1 MPKSQIFLY
10 LCLAFVAG
18 VFIASFYPTTEGDLG
33 FFIYILWV
41 FFVLGCLLVILGT
54 TKVRLLHL
62 KGRTLPL
69 AVCGFC
75 VLAFLFG
82 AWRFIQKNDFV
93 SKGLDDYVGQ
103 PINISGIIIYEPAQ
117 KEKSQ
122 EFIIEEERTKNKV
135 LIRTRKYPGYFYGQK
150 IIAEKLL
157 EIPEN
162 FSEDFDY
169 TAYLAKDDIYY
180 VMNFPIVEIIGEPKK
195 DLYYYLFSIKSAFSK
210 NINAVLPEP
219 HASFLSGLI
228 LGERRSIPKELIE
241 KFQITGT
248 SHIVALSG
256 YNITI
261 VATSI
266 MQFLAWLSIP
276 FRISFWLAMAA
287 VGLFTLL
294 TGASASVVRATIMG
308 ILVLIARKEGRL
320 YSVRNA
326 LVFAGA
332 VMIFQNPKILR
343 FDTAFQLSF
352 LATLGLVY
360 ASPIFDGYFEKAKTR
375 ILWKI
380 QPRFSEERVRPSW
393 KTGPSK
399 KSFLRE
405 ILVSTF
411 SAQFM
416 VLPLLI
422 YNFGRLS
429 IISPLTNL
437 LVLIAIPATMFFGF
451 LTGSGGFIFQPIAQI
466 FSWFSWL
473 LLEYQISV
481 IEFFARVPLA
491 AVVVLK
497 IPLVLVFIAY
507 VGIGYWFWRRK

>member
-1 MPKSQIFLY
+1 MSKSKIFLY
-10 LCLAFVAG
+10 FCLAFVAG
-18 VFIASFYPTTEGDLG
+18 VFIASFLRFPV
-33 FFIYILWV
+33 FILWGLLIMAGMAIV
-41 FFVLGCLLVILGT
+41 FGISKAKHWKLQCLALV
-54 TKVRLLHL
+54 VY
-62 KGRTLPL
+62 
-69 AVCGFC
+69 GFC
-75 VLAFLFG
+75 ILAFLFG
-82 AWRFIQKNDFV
+82 AWRFIQKAELV
-93 SKGLDDYVGQ
+93 SRGLDDHVGQ
-103 PINISGIIIYEPAQ
+103 PVNISGVIIYEPAQ

-122 EFIIEEERTKNKV
+122 ELVIEEERTKNKV

-150 IIAEKLL
+150 ITAKKLL

-180 VMNFPIVEIIGEPKK
+180 VMNFPIVEIVGEPKK

-228 LGERRSIPKELIE
+228 LGERRSIPKILIE
-241 KFQITGT
+241 DFKITGK

-261 VATSI
+261 VAMSI

-276 FRISFWLAMAA
+276 FRISFWLATIA

-294 TGASASVVRATIMG
+294 TGASASVVRAAIMG

-360 ASPIFDGYFEKAKTR
+360 VSPIFDAYFEKIKTR

-380 QPRFSEERVRPSW
+380 QPRFLEEGVRPPW
-393 KTGPSK
+393 KDGLSK

-405 ILVSTF
+405 ILVSTL

-451 LTGSGGFIFQPIAQI
+451 LMGVAGFIFQPIAI
-466 FSWFSWL
+466 LLSWASWL

-481 IEFFARVPLA
+481 IEFFARIPLA
-491 AVVVLK
+491 SIAVLK
-497 IPLVLVFIAY
+497 IPLFLVFIAY